1 MSDEYS
7 HASKGKLKLKTD
19 SEISKKKKKK
29 KNKELEQKMKSTDSD
44 AVRDIKEVKRQDS
57 KRPLT
62 KAEQSFKAMQEK
74 MVSYSSSQY

>member
-1 MSDEYS
+1 MADEYA
-7 HASKGKLKLKTD
+7 HVSKGKLKLKTD

-29 KNKELEQKMKSTDSD
+29 KSKELKEQAMKSTDSD

-62 KAEQSFKAMQEK
+62 KAEQSFKQMQEK
-74 MVSYSSSQY
+74 MVCISI